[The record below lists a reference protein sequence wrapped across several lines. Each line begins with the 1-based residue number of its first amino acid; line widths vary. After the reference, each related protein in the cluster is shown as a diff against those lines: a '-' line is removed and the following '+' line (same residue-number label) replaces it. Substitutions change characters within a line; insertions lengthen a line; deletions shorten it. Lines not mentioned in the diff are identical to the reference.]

1 VTFPKIGRGVMTAEK
16 RDFVKCRG
24 RPAGWGRSLVEDAL
38 TLPIALLRREGA
50 LTPGYTGT
58 LRWTGAGSA
67 TVSVSPTCLMV
78 TPDIQSAS
86 TYYIQ
91 LARRPCKLGGFEQ
104 LMECPRCRR
113 SCRTLY
119 RDPRGFVCRICAD
132 LRYESQRLGR
142 EYRLY
147 RRARSTAVSAG
158 DS

>member
-1 VTFPKIGRGVMTAEK
+1 MTFPKIGRGVMKAEK

-58 LRWTGAGSA
+58 LRWTDAGAA
-67 TVSVSPTCLMV
+67 TVSVSATCLTV

-86 TYYIQ
+86 TYYIPLTQ
-91 LARRPCKLGGFEQ
+91 RPCRLGGFEQ
-104 LMECPRCRR
+104 LMKCPGCSRC
-113 SCRTLY
+113 CRALY
-119 RDPRGFVCRICAD
+119 RGPRGFVCRICAD

-142 EYRLY
+142 EFRLY
-147 RRARSTAVSAG
+147 RKAIKLNACL
-158 DS
+158 